1 MKTKLTVAVLAC
13 AILFVSGCGSSPQN
27 QIIGKWEIAGDVPV
41 KLTAEFTKD
50 GTAKMGIFGQTAQ
63 GTYKLNGDELE
74 TTMNGMTTK
83 AKVKFSGNEMELT
96 SDGKTI
102 KYKKM

>member
-27 QIIGKWEIAGDVPV
+27 QILGKWEAGEGPV
-41 KLTAEFTKD
+41 KLTAEISKD
-50 GTAKMGIFGQTAQ
+50 GTAKIGIFGQAVQ

-74 TTMNGMTTK
+74 WTMNGMTTK
-83 AKVKFSGNEMELT
+83 SKVKFSGNEMELT
-96 SDGKTI
+96 SGDKTI
-102 KYKKM
+102 KYKKV